1 MRVEDAP
8 AGGAGRDALGH
19 DWADLLA
26 CALPDAAW
34 LPLPN
39 VGARIGG
46 VAAALALDAVI
57 LTGGNDVGSCP
68 RRDDSESELLQR
80 CLTAAIP
87 VLGVCRGLQMVQTF
101 FGGTVGA
108 ADERHHAG
116 RRHAIEVVDGRGR
129 DLLGCARLVAP
140 SYHRFGVAADAL
152 APGLEAW
159 ALSADGLVEVLA
171 HRTARIVAVQ
181 WHPERP
187 LPDRDV
193 ALRLLRGFCDAR

>member
-1 MRVEDAP
+1 MRVENAH
-8 AGGAGRDALGH
+8 AGGEARDALAHG
-19 DWADLLA
+19 WAELLA
-26 CALPDAAW
+26 RALPDAAW
-34 LPLPN
+34 VPLPN
-39 VGARIGG
+39 VGAEIAR
-46 VAAALALDAVI
+46 VATALALDAVI

-68 RRDDSESELLQR
+68 RRDHSERQLLQL
-80 CLTAAIP
+80 CLTAAVP

-101 FGGTVGA
+101 FGGAVA
-108 ADERHHAG
+108 AAGERHHAG
-116 RRHAIEVVDGRGR
+116 RAHAIEVVDGRGR

-171 HRTARIVAVQ
+171 HRSARIVAVQ

-187 LPDRDV
+187 LPERDV
-193 ALRLLRGFCDAR
+193 ALRLLRGFCDAC